1 MPSILH
7 QDGSGVPGIW
17 EAFCGR
23 CSAVAVKDIIR
34 FDSEMNVR
42 KTNVKHCPAG
52 FDLTRESC
60 IKHEQWE
67 MLLTALKEAKEK

>member
-1 MPSILH
+1 MPSILQ

-23 CSAVAVKDIIR
+23 CTAVELKTIVH
-34 FDSEMNVR
+34 FDTEKNAR
-42 KTNVKHCPAG
+42 KTEIKRCPAG

-60 IKHEQWE
+60 IKHAQWRT
-67 MLLTALKEAKEK
+67 LLEAIKEAQNK